1 MVINYI
7 IYVYYIYKV
16 LKTVARFIQTSSSK
30 PINLHPS
37 SKNHQEEVTEGKW
50 STQIYSAS

>member
-50 STQIYSAS
+50 STQIYPAS